1 MLLNIKKMEE
11 IDGMNKKITMIVL
24 SLVLGVTMLSA
35 TAFASISS
43 SSGYEVYKAAL
54 KNLPQ
59 VGSMT
64 TQATVSVSDNGN
76 VILNAD
82 GTVKMDSTNRTMSS
96 SSTIK
101 AGDKTQ
107 TNEVYRQKDQTI
119 MKNGDSDVYNVMAMK
134 ANQAPLDKN
143 LDNKPAHEAV
153 AKDAENIVDLLA
165 SNFDSNISLNNQD
178 DGTKVVSLSL
188 ADSQIT
194 PLENAVAS
202 LIVKNVAREG
212 ERGLK
217 AGSPMGNIDSI
228 VKTNMPQLVDAISLN
243 SVDMVANIDAQGQIT
258 KQTATLK
265 ITGNDASGQT
275 HEVVINVDMNLSGIN
290 STSPDTVDLTGKQ
303 VNNIQPREFKGHM

>member
-1 MLLNIKKMEE
+1 
-11 IDGMNKKITMIVL
+11 MNKKITMIVL
-24 SLVLGVTMLSA
+24 SLVVGITMLSA
-35 TAFASISS
+35 TAFASITS

-96 SSTIK
+96 LSTIN

-107 TNEVYRQKDQTI
+107 TNEVYCQKDQTI
-119 MKNGDSDVYNVMAMK
+119 MKNSDSDVYNVMATK
-134 ANQAPLDKN
+134 ASQAPFDKN
-143 LDNKPAHEAV
+143 LDKKTAHEAV
-153 AKDAENIVDLLA
+153 AKDVENIVDLLA
-165 SNFDSNISLNNQD
+165 SNFDSNISLDNNA

-202 LIVKNVAREG
+202 LIVKNAAREG
-212 ERGLK
+212 ERGPK
-217 AGSPMGNIDSI
+217 AGSAMGNMDSI
-228 VKTNMPQLVDAISLN
+228 ITSMPQLVDAISLN

-265 ITGNDASGQT
+265 ITGNDATGQT
-275 HEVVINVDMNLSGIN
+275 HEVVINVDMNISGIG
-290 STSPDTVDLTGKQ
+290 STTPDTIDLTGKQ
-303 VNNIQPREFKGHM
+303 VNNIQPREFKGHMQDK